1 MNRKIYILLIAC
13 LAIAGCKD
21 FLVDEFRESDKMI
34 ENTLAEN
41 TERIEALENLCRDMN
56 QSISSLRTIVE
67 ALQQNEFVRSV
78 TAIVENGKTVGYS
91 LVFTESGVVNIYN
104 GEGGL
109 DAHTPEVSVREEDGT
124 LYWTVDGEWM
134 LDEDGS
140 RIKAEGKDGITP
152 QFRITDGKW
161 EISYDGGQTWT
172 QTGPST
178 GNSFFSSVTHTDT
191 MVVLTLAD
199 GTDIELPIL
208 QAVSIEFDIQD
219 DVTGIAGGKTIMV
232 GYTLT
237 GADEE
242 TIVTASSDGNYVA
255 AVEPESY
262 DRGIIRITC
271 PNTYTDGFINVM
283 ATNESGVAFVKVI
296 SFYES
301 RIIFEE
307 GFEYRISPDGGEISI
322 PFSVNFDYRMELSG
336 EAWGWLEIVP
346 ETRSEMRNEKITL
359 RATMNDGFSVRTA
372 KLLIYAQT
380 NDETPFTEITVSQE
394 SAYFTMDRSKYAVS
408 YEGETIVTEITSSL
422 GLTARIEDG
431 STWISVE
438 TSDLGNHGY
447 RLTATAAPNDGD
459 SERHAAISLY
469 DAAGR
474 IYLGAVEIVQLCRD
488 PEDPEDMIFTVRAN
502 YVNEFTAYLPL
513 AGTLDCYVDWGDGD
527 VEYYG
532 EEIWSDENLV
542 WHKYDVDVPTSFE
555 VRISG
560 RVTRLDSG
568 KLPSHCVTEV
578 LQWGNTMLQSMDS
591 AFSGNTI
598 LTKMS
603 DDVSGSFTSVSN
615 FSNSFNKCSALQ
627 YIPEG
632 IFRHCASIL
641 QNVDGAF
648 YLCASL
654 SEIPATLFYGCHNL
668 DTFRD
673 TFSNCYSLEQIPGT
687 LFRDCNKITTLY
699 MTFSEC
705 RSLTFLPDDIFA
717 YCPDLSELIRT
728 FMDCSLLSDVPVSIF
743 DNNRKISIMEYTFTG
758 CRLEGESP
766 YTIING
772 VKCHLYE
779 RLDYPDYFVAT
790 YPRYG
795 CFGWG
800 ENLVDYNSMPSDW
813 K

>member
-1 MNRKIYILLIAC
+1 MSVIIFLC
-13 LAIAGCKD
+13 CSGCKD

-34 ENTLAEN
+34 ENALAEN

-56 QSISSLRTIVE
+56 QNISSLRTIVE

-91 LVFTESGVVNIYN
+91 MVFTESGVVNIYN
-104 GEGGL
+104 GEDGL

-140 RIKAEGKDGITP
+140 RIQAEGKDGITP

-161 EISYDGGQTWT
+161 EISHDGGRTWT

-271 PNTYTDGFINVM
+271 PNTYTDGFINVL

-346 ETRSEMRNEKITL
+346 ETRAEMRNEKITL

-438 TSDLGNHGY
+438 TSGLGNHGY
-447 RLTATAAPNDGD
+447 RLTATASPNDRD
-459 SERHAAISLY
+459 SERHAMISLY
-469 DAAGR
+469 DAADR

-488 PEDPEDMIFTVRAN
+488 PEDPEDMVFTVRAN
-502 YVNEFTAYLPL
+502 YVNEFTAYLPIS
-513 AGTLDCYVDWGDGD
+513 GMLDCYVDWGDGE
-527 VEYYG
+527 VEYINKNVATG
-532 EEIWSDENLV
+532 NEWIS
-542 WHKYDVDVPTSFE
+542 HKYNIETPASFDVA
-555 VRISG
+555 ISG
-560 RVTRLDSG
+560 TVPVLNSENIPINT
-568 KLPSHCVTEV
+568 VTEV
-578 LQWGNTMLQSMDS
+578 KQWGKTGLKSVEY
-591 AFSGNTI
+591 AFSRNA
-598 LTKMS
+598 LLSKVAS
-603 DDVSGSFTSVSN
+603 DLNGAFENIENFNYAFYYCVSLTSVPENLFQFCSKTEN
-615 FSNSFNKCSALQ
+615 FNSTFQFSSITEIPQNLFSHCYNAISFNGTFASCKLTSIPDGLFKNCNKVTNFGSVFGGG
-627 YIPEG
+627 YFIEIPEKLFCNCPEVTDFG
-632 IFRHCASIL
+632 
-641 QNVDGAF
+641 GAF
-648 YLCASL
+648 QGCKMLKR
-654 SEIPATLFYGCHNL
+654 IPTGL
-668 DTFRD
+668 
-673 TFSNCYSLEQIPGT
+673 
-687 LFRDCNKITTLY
+687 
-699 MTFSEC
+699 
-705 RSLTFLPDDIFA
+705 
-717 YCPDLSELIRT
+717 
-728 FMDCSLLSDVPVSIF
+728 F
-743 DNNRKISIMEYTFTG
+743 DNNRKVLIFLNTFTSDSS
-758 CRLEGESP
+758 LSGESP
-766 YTIING
+766 YTIIDG
-772 VKCHLYE
+772 KKCYLYDRHE
-779 RLDYPDYFVAT
+779 YPDYFIS
-790 YPRYG
+790 PLSFGDCFYG
-795 CFGWG
+795 CG
-800 ENLVDYNSMPSDW
+800 NLSDYEEIPSDW